1 MATVAL
7 ELRVDADGAVL
18 PPMNTTLRFTDAV
31 VTAVANE
38 ALQSPAK
45 LYVVP
50 IDSAQAAQA
59 TPLYTVT
66 GGTVSNEGA
75 ALIELAAGQS
85 LSVDDGAVT
94 FAATDTAL
102 WLIGVGPLRSRYS
115 VLGGT
120 TAAPVRAVVVSPS
133 VPE

>member
-18 PPMNTTLRFTDAV
+18 PPFTTTLRFTDAV
-31 VTAVANE
+31 VTAVAND

-50 IDSAQAAQA
+50 IDSSQAAQA

-66 GGTVSNEGA
+66 GGTVSHEGA

-85 LSVDDGAVT
+85 LSVDDTAT

-102 WLIGVGPLRSRYS
+102 WFIGMGPLNARYS
-115 VLGGT
+115 VVGGT
-120 TAAPVRAVVVSPS
+120 TAAPARALVVSPG